1 MQIVVV
7 GQMCT
12 HNSVLDPFE
21 AVAGWS
27 LPANV
32 ADHYL
37 TLAVG
42 DPWLLNVS
50 LHDDFLRAVQN
61 LRLLLR
67 SITFPAYCQSHVGEN
82 CLDLEQLHNDVIVL
96 RIPFF

>member
-1 MQIVVV
+1 MKPMQIVLV

-37 TLAVG
+37 TLVVG

-50 LHDDFLRAVQN
+50 LHNDFL
-61 LRLLLR
+61 
-67 SITFPAYCQSHVGEN
+67 
-82 CLDLEQLHNDVIVL
+82 
-96 RIPFF
+96 